1 MPWRK
6 AIDCLDFLAQ
16 EIISW
21 VNTMLFKRTSNHEGK
36 HTGKKRELSH
46 TPWMVVEQSLLP
58 ILGYKVQNPTH
69 IVVISYLNI
78 HVIYTYEDYK
88 GYEDNKN
95 V

>member
-46 TPWMVVEQSLLP
+46 TP
-58 ILGYKVQNPTH
+58 
-69 IVVISYLNI
+69 
-78 HVIYTYEDYK
+78 
-88 GYEDNKN
+88 
-95 V
+95 